1 MLVFGFLYSDTIFTI
16 SNGNELIR
24 SKILLHN
31 FYSYIILSKV
41 NKDLSHVLFFG
52 LESIIRSMMY
62 LVPNFA
68 ADVVSDG
75 HISSQSILELCSN
88 ASIPTVSSP
97 QNYIPYFNNVLV
109 EFQSILSVLVG
120 LFKIYVR

>member
-1 MLVFGFLYSDTIFTI
+1 MLDFGFLYSETIFTI
-16 SNGNELIR
+16 SNGNKLIR
-24 SKILLHN
+24 SKMLLHN
-31 FYSYIILSKV
+31 FVQSKQRL
-41 NKDLSHVLFFG
+41 KSCPFFG

-109 EFQSILSVLVG
+109 EFQSILSILVG